1 MTPKRKKKIYST
13 FSTFSRKKYQQVFK
27 LFCYST
33 FSNKFSISTKQANPK
48 ETLEEHILELPI
60 NYTPSICQYVP
71 KIMVFEWIAD
81 YQKKEP
87 NQMDPGSLVPK
98 LMEISTS
105 PSFTL
110 TTSAAL
116 IDPLG

>member
-1 MTPKRKKKIYST
+1 
-13 FSTFSRKKYQQVFK
+13 
-27 LFCYST
+27 
-33 FSNKFSISTKQANPK
+33 
-48 ETLEEHILELPI
+48 
-60 NYTPSICQYVP
+60 
-71 KIMVFEWIAD
+71 MVFEWIAD

-87 NQMDPGSLVPK
+87 NQMDRGSLVPK

-105 PSFTL
+105 PSLTL